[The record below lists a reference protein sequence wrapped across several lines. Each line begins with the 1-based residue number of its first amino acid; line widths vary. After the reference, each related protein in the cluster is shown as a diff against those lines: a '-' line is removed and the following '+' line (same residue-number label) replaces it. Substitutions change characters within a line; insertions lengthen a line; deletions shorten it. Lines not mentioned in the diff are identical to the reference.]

1 MLTASKQ
8 EIKNDPQV
16 ENEISDLQARRLTQ
30 MIAKLNIS
38 TAILWCKDLAFKSRK
53 KDNEQF
59 AEKCDQLVSDL
70 TVSYAAFDDMEKELR
85 SALQRAMDLEVQ
97 VIKYRTICEQ
107 QLTVIGNLE
116 KELGF

>member
-1 MLTASKQ
+1 MFEESKRRITEDPDQKKLIDELHQRRLMQLTAKF
-8 EIKNDPQV
+8 
-16 ENEISDLQARRLTQ
+16 
-30 MIAKLNIS
+30 NIS
-38 TAILWCKDLAFKSRK
+38 TSILWCKDLAFKSRK

-85 SALQRAMDLEVQ
+85 SALQRAMAAEMH

-107 QLTVIGNLE
+107 QLTIIGNLE